1 MDHFSGFRAGSVI
14 LTGLNSLGMTYDAA
28 IFDLDGTLLDT
39 LTDLCNSANHALRTV
54 GRPTHPRV
62 AYNTLVGQGVD
73 NLFIDALG
81 PDHQHLHSQ
90 AVAAFHAHY
99 ADHRFDTTA
108 PYPGI
113 WRLLTELQ
121 TNGVK
126 LGVLSNKPHVATV
139 DVINRYF
146 SDLDWE
152 VVRGHKPGTAPKP
165 VPTSVK
171 EVIAKMGIEPAECVY
186 VGDTKID
193 MLTGKAAGMFT
204 VGVSWGFRS
213 VQELR
218 DNGADAIV
226 DSAEALVKLIL
237 G

>member
-1 MDHFSGFRAGSVI
+1 MPPPPKARTLA
-14 LTGLNSLGMTYDAA
+14 GMTYAAA

-39 LTDLCNSANHALRTV
+39 LTDLSNSANHALQSV
-54 GRPTHPRV
+54 GRPPHTRD
-62 AYNTLVGQGVD
+62 AYRTLVGQGVE

-81 PDHQHLHSQ
+81 PEHQHLRPD
-90 AVAAFHAHY
+90 AIEAFHAHY

-113 WRLLTELQ
+113 WQMLNTLQ
-121 TNGVK
+121 ARGLK
-126 LGVLSNKPHVATV
+126 LGVLSNKPHTATI

-146 SDLDWE
+146 SDLHWS

-165 VPTSVK
+165 VPTSAK
-171 EVIAKMGIEPAECVY
+171 EVIAEMGVVPPRCVY
-186 VGDTKID
+186 VGDTKVD

-204 VGVSWGFRS
+204 LGVSWGFRS
-213 VQELR
+213 VQELQ

-226 DSAEALVKLIL
+226 DSVGELLSMIAS
-237 G
+237 

>member
-1 MDHFSGFRAGSVI
+1 
-14 LTGLNSLGMTYDAA
+14 MTYAAA

-39 LTDLCNSANHALRTV
+39 LRDLCNSANHALKTV
-54 GRPTHPRV
+54 GRPTHPIE
-62 AYNTLVGQGVD
+62 AYRTLVGQGVD

-81 PDHQHLHSQ
+81 PDHQDLHSR

-113 WRLLTELQ
+113 WKMLTTLQ
-121 TNGVK
+121 AGRIK
-126 LGVLSNKPHVATV
+126 LGVLSNKPHTATV
-139 DVINRYF
+139 DVIDRYF
-146 SDLDWE
+146 SDLDWA

-165 VPTSVK
+165 VPTSAR
-171 EVIAKMGIEPAECVY
+171 EVIAEMGVEPARCVY
-186 VGDTKID
+186 VGDTKVD

-213 VQELR
+213 VKELQN
-218 DNGADAIV
+218 NGADAIV
-226 DSAEALVKLIL
+226 DSAGELTQLIL
-237 G
+237 S

>member
-1 MDHFSGFRAGSVI
+1 
-14 LTGLNSLGMTYDAA
+14 MTYAAA

-39 LTDLCNSANHALRTV
+39 LTDLCNSANHALKAV
-54 GRPTHPRV
+54 GQPTYPRE

-81 PDHQHLHSQ
+81 PAHQHLHSQ

-99 ADHRFDTTA
+99 ADHRFDTTQ

-113 WRLLTELQ
+113 WRLLTTLQ
-121 TNGVK
+121 DNK
-126 LGVLSNKPHVATV
+126 IPIGVLSNKPHLATV

-146 SDLDWE
+146 SELDWA

-165 VPTSVK
+165 APGSAR
-171 EVIAKMGIEPAECVY
+171 EVIAQIGVAPEQCVY
-186 VGDTKID
+186 VGDTKVD

-213 VQELR
+213 VKELQ

-226 DSAEALVKLIL
+226 DSADELVKLIV